1 MMKPDPEEI
10 DRTAPVGSVVPIGG
24 KLPHYREV
32 NTSQL
37 VDFLLTLNRQP
48 GETSRKK
55 IREWLYSRTRPGF
68 YFEIEANLH
77 LAYADQR
84 DGPNTLHWW
93 RLFHDR
99 SWGEKI
105 DRTLQSSALATI
117 KKTNSKVD
125 GFEWGGMYFR
135 SPVEVK
141 IAEAL
146 DKRGLLFFGNARGR
160 IGGQG
165 SPVSTSSGWL
175 TGRLEIDFLV
185 FHKGKCISLEIDG
198 KHHQEDIQTQR
209 DYIRDRLLLREG
221 IATARF
227 TAQECMQSP
236 DTAIEEFLNLF

>member
-1 MMKPDPEEI
+1 MNPEDRESPTSPAPDG
-10 DRTAPVGSVVPIGG
+10 AVVPIGG
-24 KLPHYREV
+24 KLPDYREV

-55 IREWLYSRTRPGF
+55 IRDWLYSRTRPGF
-68 YFEIEANLH
+68 YFEIEVNLH

-84 DGPNTLHWW
+84 DGPNTLHRW
-93 RLFHDR
+93 RIFHDR

-105 DRTLQSSALATI
+105 DRCLQSSALATVN
-117 KKTNSKVD
+117 KTNGKAD

-146 DKRGLLFFGNARGR
+146 DRRGVLFFANARGR
-160 IGGQG
+160 VSDEG
-165 SPVSTSSGWL
+165 SPASRKSDRF

-185 FHKGKCISLEIDG
+185 FQKGRCLSLEIDG
-198 KHHQEDIQTQR
+198 KHHEESTQAHR
-209 DYIRDRLLLREG
+209 DYIRDRVLLREG
-221 IATARF
+221 IPTARF
-227 TAQECMQSP
+227 TAQECLQSP
-236 DTAIEEFLNLF
+236 DTVIEEFLHLF

>member
-1 MMKPDPEEI
+1 MEFNDEGTENSGEL
-10 DRTAPVGSVVPIGG
+10 VSIGG
-24 KLPHYREV
+24 KLPLLRELR
-32 NTSQL
+32 TSQL
-37 VDFLLTLNRQP
+37 LDFFVALSTNKEKNL
-48 GETSRKK
+48 RKR
-55 IREWLYSRTRPGF
+55 INQWLYPKTRPGF
-68 YFEIEANLH
+68 YMEIKPNLH

-84 DGPNTLHWW
+84 DGHGTQHWW
-93 RLFHDR
+93 RLFFDQDWQERIEQIVRGGALVVGR
-99 SWGEKI
+99 SNNG
-105 DRTLQSSALATI
+105 TT
-117 KKTNSKVD
+117 
-125 GFEWGGMYFR
+125 EWGGMYFR

-146 DKRGLLFFGNARGR
+146 DRRGLLFFGNARGR

-165 SPVSTSSGWL
+165 SPLSASTL

-198 KHHQEDIQTQR
+198 KHHQENGQTHR

-227 TAQECMQSP
+227 TAQECMESP

>member
-1 MMKPDPEEI
+1 MEIKP
-10 DRTAPVGSVVPIGG
+10 
-24 KLPHYREV
+24 
-32 NTSQL
+32 
-37 VDFLLTLNRQP
+37 
-48 GETSRKK
+48 
-55 IREWLYSRTRPGF
+55 
-68 YFEIEANLH
+68 NLH

-84 DGPNTLHWW
+84 DGHGTQHWW
-93 RLFHDR
+93 RLFFDEHWQERIEQIVRGSAIVVGR
-99 SWGEKI
+99 SNNG
-105 DRTLQSSALATI
+105 TT
-117 KKTNSKVD
+117 
-125 GFEWGGMYFR
+125 EWGGMYFR

-146 DKRGLLFFGNARGR
+146 DRRGLLFFGNARGR

-165 SPVSTSSGWL
+165 SPLSASTM

-198 KHHQEDIQTQR
+198 KHHQENGQTHR

-227 TAQECMQSP
+227 TAQECMESP